1 MMLTPRVILC
11 QVLFS
16 VMIYAASK
24 FGKKPLVVTT
34 VVLLLITL
42 VHLFSPALLI
52 LQGTVILAT
61 AAVCYHTIREREVDE
76 IVTAFRNIL
85 DRLTGK

>member
-1 MMLTPRVILC
+1 MLTPRVILC

-52 LQGTVILAT
+52 LQTTVILAT
-61 AAVCYHTIREREVDE
+61 AALCYHRNREREVDE

-85 DRLTGK
+85 GRLTGK

>member
-1 MMLTPRVILC
+1 MLTPRVILC

-34 VVLLLITL
+34 VLLLLTL

-52 LQGTVILAT
+52 LQATVILTT
-61 AAVCYHTIREREVDE
+61 AVVCYHRIREREVDE
-76 IVTAFRNIL
+76 MVTAFRNIL
-85 DRLTGK
+85 DRLTRK

>member
-1 MMLTPRVILC
+1 MLTPRVILC

-52 LQGTVILAT
+52 LQATVILAT
-61 AAVCYHTIREREVDE
+61 AVVCYHRIREREVDE
-76 IVTAFRNIL
+76 MVTAFRNIL